1 MKVIFLN
8 CSNLD
13 FESNGERIKGTSI
26 KYIECVPP
34 KGDKPQS
41 YVPGKQWIQPEQ
53 TQLIN
58 IANQLTPGEIIEL
71 DYSLEGKKVV
81 FSGILPTGELAVDL
95 DNIFS

>member
-58 IANQLTPGEIIEL
+58 IANQLTPGELIEL